1 MATTMMTNTLSIV
14 EARGLEEEEEGTR
27 TRTRTYFGRKW
38 GYWALMLASSVA
50 LVVGLSSASLLGR
63 YYFVHGGSRRWLYT
77 WIESAGWPAALPL
90 LAACHWKQGTRP
102 TTTLLLTSSMAATYA
117 GLGLLTVV
125 DNLLYS
131 LGMSYLPVSTNSL
144 LCSTQLAFNAVF
156 AFALAGH
163 RLSPAAINAV
173 VVISTATV
181 ILAVTSASDRP
192 VGTSH
197 AQYLL
202 GFVVTIGASAIF
214 ALLLTLIEL
223 TFRKHIVLMPPT
235 DNDKEEDIEEATTN
249 MKGKALNI

>member
-1 MATTMMTNTLSIV
+1 
-14 EARGLEEEEEGTR
+14 
-27 TRTRTYFGRKW
+27 
-38 GYWALMLASSVA
+38 MLASSVA
-50 LVVGLSSASLLGR
+50 LVVGLSCASLLGR

-90 LAACHWKQGTRP
+90 LAVCHWKQGTRP
-102 TTTLLLTSSMAATYA
+102 TTALLTSSMAATYA

-192 VGTSH
+192 IGTSH

-202 GFVVTIGASAIF
+202 GFVVTIAASAIF

-223 TFRKHIVLMPPT
+223 TFRKHIILMPPT
-235 DNDKEEDIEEATTN
+235 DNDEEEDDNRDIEEAMTN
-249 MKGKALNI
+249 MKGKTLNPKFFNI